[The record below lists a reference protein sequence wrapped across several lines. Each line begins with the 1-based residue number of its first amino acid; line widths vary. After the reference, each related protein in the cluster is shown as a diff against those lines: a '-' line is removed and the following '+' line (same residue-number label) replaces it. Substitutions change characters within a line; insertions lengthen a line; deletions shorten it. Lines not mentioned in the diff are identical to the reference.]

1 MTRMAFAAPD
11 VDKHR
16 GLTAMKHLPGIAVVF
31 CLAGSLHAA
40 SPTLGSV
47 QPRGAQRGG
56 DHTFVLGGNNLQDAQ
71 EVVFYS
77 PGLTVAKLDVVNNT
91 QLKVAVKIAP
101 DARLGEHAL
110 RVRTATGVTELRT
123 LWVGALPAVD
133 EKEPNSD
140 FAAPQKIGLNVTV
153 HGVADNEDVDYYAV
167 EAKKGQRL
175 SVEVEGMRLGTT
187 FFDPN
192 IAILDAKR
200 FELATS
206 DDTPLYKQD
215 GCLSIVAPADGTY
228 TVMVRETSYQ
238 GNGACQYRLHVG
250 TFPRPT
256 AVVPAGGML
265 GQEIELRFIGD
276 AAGEIKQ
283 RIKLPTAMPKDGKFE
298 VFCQDAGGISPSGLP
313 FRLTDTAANVVE
325 TEPNEAAAQATAGTL
340 WCAFNGAID
349 KSGDVDLFKFAGKKG
364 QVYDVHCHA
373 RRIGSQ
379 LDPLMSMGLIGQGA
393 MVGNDDAVGPD
404 SYFRV
409 TIPQDGEYWVSVTD
423 HLKKGGPTYTYRIEV
438 TPVVARLSLS
448 APPFAQFTQE
458 RQAYAVPRGN
468 RFATFVNASRVDFGG
483 DVNIKPDGLPA
494 KVSVATDV
502 MKADMSLVP
511 MVFEAAPD
519 APLATG
525 RVSYTGTHADPNQ
538 KIASAFEAR
547 SDFVYSAPGQSLYT
561 QRTEPFTLLTVT
573 EAVPFR
579 VSIVEPKVPLVH
591 GGSMN
596 LKIVAERAAGFK
608 AAITVYPLYNPPGVG
623 SASAVTIPEGQNEVL
638 FPMNANGGAP
648 VRKWKYAVMA
658 TAPVKDGPVWVS
670 SQLAT
675 IEIAAPYLN
684 LTMERGAVE
693 QGKETQMFVKSAV
706 AKAFP
711 GEAVIR
717 LVGLPPKVTTQELKL
732 TKDTKEVAFP
742 LKVEPTAP
750 AGTHKNIFC
759 QVVVT
764 ENGEPV
770 VHNLG
775 SSELR
780 IDVPLPPKK
789 DAPPPA
795 KTAVAPP
802 PANPMAPPMKRLSR
816 LEQLRLEQEVR
827 EKAAKAG
834 TPPAKEKK

>member
-1 MTRMAFAAPD
+1 MRKTWL
-11 VDKHR
+11 
-16 GLTAMKHLPGIAVVF
+16 LTACCSL
-31 CLAGSLHAA
+31 CLCGELFAA
-40 SPTLGSV
+40 SPSLGSV
-47 QPRGAQRGG
+47 QPRGAQRGT
-56 DHTFVLGGNNLQDAQ
+56 DATFVLGGNNLQDAQ

-77 PGLTVAKLDVVNNT
+77 PGLTVAKLEVVNNT
-91 QLKVAVKIAP
+91 QVKATVKIAP

-123 LWVGALPAVD
+123 LWVGALPVVQ

-140 FAAPQKIGLNVTV
+140 FAAPQKVPLNVTV

-167 EAKKGQRL
+167 EAKKGQRI

-192 IAILDAKR
+192 IAILDSKR

-238 GNGACQYRLHVG
+238 GNGACQYRLHIG

-256 AVVPAGGML
+256 AVLPAGGML
-265 GQEIELRFIGD
+265 GEELELRFLGD
-276 AAGEIKQ
+276 ATGEIRQKV
-283 RIKLPTAMPKDGKFE
+283 KLPTVMPPDGNFE

-313 FRLTDTAANVVE
+313 FRLTDTAANVMEV
-325 TEPNEAAAQATAGTL
+325 EPNDTPTQATAGKL
-340 WCAFNGAID
+340 FCAFNGVID
-349 KSGDVDLFKFAGKKG
+349 RPGDIDHFKFAAKKG
-364 QVYDVHCHA
+364 QVYDVHCYA
-373 RRIGSQ
+373 RRLGSP
-379 LDPLMSMGLIGQGA
+379 LDSVMYMGLLGQGA
-393 MVGNDDAVGPD
+393 FVGNDDAVGPD

-438 TPVVARLSLS
+438 TPVEARLALS

-468 RFATFVNASRVDFGG
+468 RYATFVNATRADFGG
-483 DVNIKPDGLPA
+483 DVNVKAEGLPA
-494 KVSVATDV
+494 KVAAATDV

-519 APLATG
+519 APLGSA
-525 RVSYTGTHADPNQ
+525 RLSFAGTHADPKQ
-538 KIASAFEAR
+538 KIKSAFDVR
-547 SDFVYSAPGQSLYT
+547 SDFVYSAPGQSLYVAK
-561 QRTEPFTLLTVT
+561 TEPLTVLAVT
-573 EAVPFR
+573 EAVPFKI
-579 VSIVEPKVPLVH
+579 SIVEPKVPLVH

-608 AAITVYPLYNPPGVG
+608 APITIVPLYNPPGVG
-623 SASAVTIPEGQNEVL
+623 SASSVVIPEGQTEVL

-648 VRKWKYAVMA
+648 VRKWKYVVLG
-658 TAPVKDGPVWVS
+658 TAPVGNGPVWVS

-675 IEIAAPYLN
+675 IEIAAPYLSLN
-684 LTMERGAVE
+684 MERGAVE
-693 QGKETQMFVKSAV
+693 QGKDTQMFVKPAV
-706 AKAFP
+706 AKPFA

-717 LVGLPPKVTTQELKL
+717 LVGLPPKVTTQELKF

-742 LKVEPTAP
+742 LKVDPGAP

-759 QVVVT
+759 QVVIT

-770 VHNLG
+770 VHNVG

-795 KTAVAPP
+795 KTTVAAPP
-802 PANPMAPPMKRLSR
+802 PMPNPMAPPMKRLSR
-816 LEQLRLEQEVR
+816 LEQLRLEQEER

-834 TPPAKEKK
+834 TPPKK

>member
-1 MTRMAFAAPD
+1 MTRTVFTLASALVLGGAA
-11 VDKHR
+11 
-16 GLTAMKHLPGIAVVF
+16 L
-31 CLAGSLHAA
+31 AA
-40 SPTLGSV
+40 SPSLGSV
-47 QPRGAQRGG
+47 QPRGAQRGT
-56 DHTFVLGGNNLQDAQ
+56 DAVFTLSGGNLADAQ

-77 PGLTVAKLDVVNNT
+77 PGLTVAKLEVVNPNQVKAT
-91 QLKVAVKIAP
+91 VKIAP

-123 LWVGALPAVD
+123 LWVGALPVVD

-140 FAAPQKIGLNVTV
+140 FAAPQKIPLNVTV

-167 EAKKGQRL
+167 EAKKGQRI
-175 SVEVEGMRLGTT
+175 SVEIEGMRLATT
-187 FFDPN
+187 FFDPY

-206 DDTPLYKQD
+206 DDTPLFKQD

-256 AVVPAGGML
+256 AVLPAGGKL
-265 GQEIELRFIGD
+265 GEEVDLRFLGD
-276 AAGEIKQ
+276 ASGEIRQK
-283 RIKLPTAMPKDGKFE
+283 IKLPATMPPGGKFE
-298 VFCQDAGGISPSGLP
+298 VFCQDAGGISPSGIP
-313 FRLTDTAANVVE
+313 FRLSETAANVFEV
-325 TEPNEAAAQATAGTL
+325 EPNDTPAQATAGT
-340 WCAFNGAID
+340 WPCAFNGVID
-349 KSGDVDLFKFAGKKG
+349 KPGDIDHFKFAAKKG
-364 QVYDVHCHA
+364 QVLDVHCYA
-373 RRIGSQ
+373 RRLGSP
-379 LDPLMSMGLIGQGA
+379 LDSVMYMGLMGQGA
-393 MVGNDDAVGPD
+393 MAGNDDAVGPD

-409 TIPQDGEYWVSVTD
+409 TIPQDGEYWISVTD
-423 HLKKGGPTYTYRIEV
+423 HLKKGGPTYTYRIEITSV
-438 TPVVARLSLS
+438 EPRLVLS

-468 RFATFVNASRVDFGG
+468 RFATFVSAGRADFGG
-483 DVNIKPDGLPA
+483 DVNVQAGGLPA
-494 KVSVATDV
+494 KVTVATDV

-511 MVFEAAPD
+511 MVFEAAAD
-519 APLATG
+519 APLGAA
-525 RVSYTGTHADPNQ
+525 RLSYAGTHADPNQ
-538 KIASAFEAR
+538 KIKSAFEVR

-561 QRTEPFTLLTVT
+561 AKTEPETLLAVT
-573 EAVPFR
+573 EAVPFK
-579 VSIVEPKVPLVH
+579 VSVVEPKVPLVH

-608 AAITVYPLYNPPGVG
+608 APITVVPLYNPPGVG
-623 SASAVTIPEGQNEVL
+623 SASSVVIPEGQTEVL

-658 TAPVKDGPVWVS
+658 TAPIASGPVWVS

-675 IEIAAPYLN
+675 IEIAPPYLSLN
-684 LTMERGAVE
+684 IERGAVE
-693 QGKETQMFVKSAV
+693 QGKETQMFVKPAV
-706 AKAFP
+706 AKPFA
-711 GEAVIR
+711 GEAVVR
-717 LVGLPPKVTTQELKL
+717 LVGLPPKVTTSELKL
-732 TKDTKEVAFP
+732 NKDTKEVAFP
-742 LKVEPTAP
+742 LKVDPTAP

-759 QVVVT
+759 QVVIT

-775 SSELR
+775 GSELR

-795 KTAVAPP
+795 KTAAAPP
-802 PANPMAPPMKRLSR
+802 PMPNPMAPPMKRLSR
-816 LEQLRLEQEVR
+816 LEQLRLEQEER
-827 EKAAKAG
+827 EKAAKGG
-834 TPPAKEKK
+834 TAPPPNVEPKKN

>member
-1 MTRMAFAAPD
+1 
-11 VDKHR
+11 
-16 GLTAMKHLPGIAVVF
+16 MKHLLALAVVF
-31 CLAGSLHAA
+31 SIASSLHAA

-47 QPRGAQRGG
+47 QPRGAQRGA
-56 DHTFVLGGNNLQDAQ
+56 DHTFVLAGNNLQDTQ
-71 EVVFYS
+71 EVIFYS
-77 PGLTVAKLDVVNNT
+77 PGISVNKLEVVNNT
-91 QLKVAVKIAP
+91 QVKASVKIAP

-110 RVRTATGVTELRT
+110 RVRTATGITELRT
-123 LWVGALPAVD
+123 LWVGALPAAD

-153 HGVADNEDVDYYAV
+153 HGVADNEDIDYYAV
-167 EAKKGQRL
+167 EAKKGQRI

-192 IAILDAKR
+192 IAILDSKR

-228 TVMVRETSYQ
+228 TVLVRETSYQ
-238 GNGACQYRLHVG
+238 GNGGCQYRLHVG

-256 AVVPAGGML
+256 AVIPAGGKL
-265 GQEIELRFIGD
+265 GDEVELRFLGD
-276 AAGEIKQ
+276 AGGEIKQ
-283 RIKLPTAMPKDGKFE
+283 RVKLPTAMPPDGRFE

-313 FRLTDTAANVVE
+313 FRLTPNAVNVLEV
-325 TEPNEAAAQATAGTL
+325 EPNDSHAQATKGE
-340 WCAFNGAID
+340 WPCAFQGAVEKPGDID
-349 KSGDVDLFKFAGKKG
+349 HFKFAAKKG
-364 QVYDVHCHA
+364 QVYDIHCYA
-373 RRIGSQ
+373 RRLGSP
-379 LDPLMSMGLIGQGA
+379 LDPVAFIALNGQGNFA
-393 MVGNDDAVGPD
+393 GADDAVGPD

-409 TIPQDGEYWVSVTD
+409 TIPQDGEFVLSVTD
-423 HLKKGGPTYTYRIEV
+423 HLRKGGPTYTYRLEV
-438 TPVVARLSLS
+438 TPVEPKLAMS

-483 DVNIKPDGLPA
+483 DVNIKPEGLPA
-494 KVSVATDV
+494 KVTAATDL

-511 MVFEAAPD
+511 MVFEAAAD

-525 RVSYTGTHADPNQ
+525 RVTYTGTHADPNV
-538 KIASAFEAR
+538 KVKSDFDVR

-561 QRTEPFTLLTVT
+561 QRNEPLTMLAVT
-573 EAVPFR
+573 EAVPFKI
-579 VSIVEPKVPLVH
+579 SIVEPKVPLVH

-596 LKIVAERAAGFK
+596 LKVVAERAAGFK
-608 AAITVYPLYNPPGVG
+608 AAITIVPLYNPPGVG
-623 SASAVTIPEGQNEVL
+623 SASSVVIPEGQNEVL

-648 VRKWKYAVMA
+648 VRKWKYAVMG
-658 TAPVKDGPVWVS
+658 TAPVGNGPVWVS

-675 IEIAAPYLN
+675 IEIAPPYLS
-684 LTMERGAVE
+684 LTIERGAVE
-693 QGKETQMFVKSAV
+693 QGKDTQMFVKATSTKPFA
-706 AKAFP
+706 

-717 LVGLPPKVTTQELKL
+717 LVGLPPKVTTSELKL

-795 KTAVAPP
+795 KTAAAPP
-802 PANPMAPPMKRLSR
+802 PKKDAPPMKRLSR
-816 LEQLRLEQEVR
+816 LEQLRLEQEER
-827 EKAAKAG
+827 EKAAAAAKAG
-834 TPPAKEKK
+834 SPPPKK

>member
-1 MTRMAFAAPD
+1 MIRTFLAVLSMLGLCGAA
-11 VDKHR
+11 
-16 GLTAMKHLPGIAVVF
+16 L
-31 CLAGSLHAA
+31 AA
-40 SPTLGSV
+40 SPSLGSV
-47 QPRGAQRGG
+47 QPRGAQRGT
-56 DHTFVLGGNNLQDAQ
+56 DATFVLGGNNLQDAQ

-77 PGLTVAKLDVVNNT
+77 PGLTVTKLEVVNNT
-91 QLKVAVKIAP
+91 QVKATAKIAP

-110 RVRTATGVTELRT
+110 RVRTATGITELRT
-123 LWVGALPAVD
+123 LWVGALPVVD
-133 EKEPNSD
+133 EKEPNNE
-140 FAAPQKIGLNVTV
+140 FTAPQKVSLNVTV
-153 HGVADNEDVDYYAV
+153 HGVAANEDVDYYAV
-167 EAKKGQRL
+167 EAKKGQRI
-175 SVEVEGMRLGTT
+175 SVEIEGMRLGTT
-187 FFDPN
+187 FFDPY
-192 IAILDAKR
+192 IAILDSKR

-238 GNGACQYRLHVG
+238 GNGACQYRLHIG
-250 TFPRPT
+250 TFPRPA
-256 AVVPAGGML
+256 AVLPAGGML
-265 GQEIELRFIGD
+265 GEELELRFLGD
-276 AAGEIKQ
+276 ATGEIKQ
-283 RIKLPTAMPKDGKFE
+283 KIKLPTVMPPDGKFE

-313 FRLTDTAANVVE
+313 FRLTDTAANVMEV
-325 TEPNEAAAQATAGTL
+325 EPNDTPAQATPGTL
-340 WCAFNGAID
+340 FCAFNGVID
-349 KSGDVDLFKFAGKKG
+349 KPGDIDHFKFKATKG
-364 QVYDVHCHA
+364 QSFDVHCYA
-373 RRIGSQ
+373 RRLGSP
-379 LDPLMSMGLIGQGA
+379 LDSLMYMGLMGQGA
-393 MVGNDDAVGPD
+393 FVGNDDAVGPD

-409 TIPQDGEYWVSVTD
+409 TIPQDGEYWISVTD

-438 TPVVARLSLS
+438 TPVQPHLTLS

-468 RFATFVNASRVDFGG
+468 RYATFVSATRADFGG
-483 DVNIKPDGLPA
+483 DVNVKPEGLPA
-494 KVSVATDV
+494 KVTAATDM

-519 APLATG
+519 APLGTA
-525 RVSYTGTHADPNQ
+525 RVSFTGTHADPNQ
-538 KIASAFEAR
+538 KIKSAFDVR
-547 SDFVYSAPGQSLYT
+547 SDFVYSAPGQSLYVAK
-561 QRTEPFTLLTVT
+561 TEPFTVLAVT
-573 EAVPFR
+573 EAVPFKI
-579 VSIVEPKVPLVH
+579 SIVEPKVPLVH

-608 AAITVYPLYNPPGVG
+608 APITIVPLYNPPGVG
-623 SASAVTIPEGQNEVL
+623 SASSVVIHEGQTEVL

-648 VRKWKYAVMA
+648 ARGWKYAVLG
-658 TAPVKDGPVWVS
+658 TAPVGNGPVWVS

-675 IEIAAPYLN
+675 IQIAAPYLSLN
-684 LTMERGAVE
+684 MERGAVE
-693 QGKETQMFVKSAV
+693 QGKDTQMFVKPAI
-706 AKAFP
+706 AKPFA

-717 LVGLPPKVTTQELKL
+717 LVGLPPKVATQELKL

-759 QVVVT
+759 QVVIT

-795 KTAVAPP
+795 KTTAAAPP
-802 PANPMAPPMKRLSR
+802 PPPNPMAPPMKRLSR
-816 LEQLRLEQEVR
+816 LEQLRLEQEER
-827 EKAAKAG
+827 EKTAK
-834 TPPAKEKK
+834 TQPPKK